1 MPLPV
6 NGVNLRVFSRLTR
19 LLPVALL
26 ARLPA
31 KWGYYWLGL
40 FLLMAFMI
48 QQSAGWRWTVL
59 TGLQGDGTYK
69 LVTGLGILAFMLYQW
84 RFSVTRVQGEQRK
97 AAVML
102 GRHRQVGA
110 LLPLVFL
117 SHSQYLGY
125 GYVGLLSLTVLLAY
139 LTGLFNFQIVT
150 IHRPWYRP
158 LWIIGHVGLSMALLL
173 LTAYHVYINYAF
185 K

>member
-1 MPLPV
+1 MLSPV
-6 NGVNLRVFSRLTR
+6 NGVNVRAFSRLKQ
-19 LLPVALL
+19 LLPAGLL

-31 KWGYYWLGL
+31 KRGYYWLGL

-48 QQSAGWRWTVL
+48 QQTAGWRWTVL
-59 TGLQGDGTYK
+59 TALQTDKTYK
-69 LVTGLGILAFMLYQW
+69 LVTGVGMLAFILYQW
-84 RFSVTRVQGEQRK
+84 RFSVQRVQGEQRK

-102 GRHRQVGA
+102 GRHRQAGA

-117 SHSQYLGY
+117 GHSQYLGY
-125 GYVGLLSLTVLLAY
+125 GYVGLLSLTVLLAF
-139 LTGLFNFQIVT
+139 LTGLFNFQIVI

-158 LWIIGHVGLSMALLL
+158 LWLITHVGVSMALLL
-173 LTAYHVYINYAF
+173 LIGYHVYIDYAF